1 MSKCNASESPVCC
14 CTDIGTVIDNTDC
27 VASYSHVFAN
37 RAEAEQ
43 MLASLTEKAREVE
56 SDPAHI
62 VSRFTEQAEGVR
74 LDIDFTFACQ
84 AETVI
89 FQLSLR

>member
-1 MSKCNASESPVCC
+1 MSNSANETPVCC

-37 RAEAEQ
+37 RAEADA
-43 MLASLTEKAREVE
+43 MLATLTAKAREVE
-56 SDPAHI
+56 SEPAQI
-62 VSRFTEQAEGVR
+62 TPVFTKVEQGVR
-74 LDIDFTFACQ
+74 LDIDFDFACQ

-89 FQLSLR
+89 FQLGLR